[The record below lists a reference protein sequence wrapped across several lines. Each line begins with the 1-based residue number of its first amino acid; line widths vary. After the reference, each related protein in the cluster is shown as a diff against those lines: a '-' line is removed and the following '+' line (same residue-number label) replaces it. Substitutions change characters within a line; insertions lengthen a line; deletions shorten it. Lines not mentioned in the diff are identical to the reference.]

1 MADTKTSTFKPY
13 TGDMI
18 APPTLRER
26 RRERRTLEILE
37 AALEVFSLEGYAN
50 ASMDR
55 IAERALLTRVGLY
68 KYFPDKQHLAVA
80 LREWKLEEL
89 ANRIQV
95 ALEHQT
101 SLEQQVRTIAEESIE
116 FQNEH
121 QGFFRVLFDASV
133 PADLSLKP
141 FLYTIAT
148 VLEEAMKNGEIQGDP
163 LELAGLLATMVF
175 EPSIKQHFVI
185 VPKPYTAPK
194 HLPAL
199 ICQVFLNGILS
210 PAKTSPPKRKTKT

>member
-1 MADTKTSTFKPY
+1 MT
-13 TGDMI
+13 
-18 APPTLRER
+18 PPPSLRER

-37 AALEVFSLEGYAN
+37 AALEVFSLDGYGN

-89 ANRIQV
+89 ASRIQT
-95 ALEHQT
+95 ALEPQT
-101 SLEQQVRTIAEESIE
+101 TLEDQVRTIAEQSIA

-141 FLYTIAT
+141 FLYTVAN
-148 VLEEAMKNGEIQGDP
+148 VLEAAVRNKQIQGDP
-163 LELAGLLATMVF
+163 FELAGLLASMVF

-185 VPKPYTAPK
+185 VPKPYNAPK
-194 HLPAL
+194 HLPEL
-199 ICQVFLNGILS
+199 IANVFLNGILE
-210 PAKTSPPKRKTKT
+210 PAKPEKPTHKTRL

>member
-1 MADTKTSTFKPY
+1 MSTPS
-13 TGDMI
+13 
-18 APPTLRER
+18 TLRER

-37 AALEVFSLEGYAN
+37 AALEVFSLDGYAN
-50 ASMDR
+50 ASMDK

-68 KYFPDKQHLAVA
+68 KYFTDKPHLATA
-80 LREWKLEEL
+80 LREWKLEQL
-89 ANRIQV
+89 ATRIQT

-101 SLEQQVRTIAEESIE
+101 TLEARVRTIATQSIA

-141 FLYTIAT
+141 FLYAVAG
-148 VLEEAMKNGEIQGDP
+148 VLEKALKNSEVQGDP
-163 LELAGLLATMVF
+163 LELAGLLAAMVF

-185 VPKPYTAPK
+185 VPKPYTAPQ
-194 HLPAL
+194 HLAEL
-199 ICQVFLNGILS
+199 ITKIFLNGVLVPS
-210 PAKTSPPKRKTKT
+210 KPTSTKQTSSRKKQI

>member
-1 MADTKTSTFKPY
+1 MTPSPS
-13 TGDMI
+13 
-18 APPTLRER
+18 LRER

-37 AALEVFSLEGYAN
+37 AALEIFSLDGYGN

-68 KYFPDKQHLAVA
+68 KYFPDKQHLAIA
-80 LREWKLEEL
+80 LREWKLEQL
-89 ANRIQV
+89 ATRIQT
-95 ALEHQT
+95 ALEPQST
-101 SLEQQVRTIAEESIE
+101 LEAQMRTIAEESIA

-141 FLYTIAT
+141 FLYAVAN
-148 VLEEAMKNGEIQGDP
+148 VLGAAVRNKEVQGDP

-185 VPKPYTAPK
+185 VEQPYTAPK
-194 HLPAL
+194 HLPDL
-199 ICQVFLNGILS
+199 ICNVFLNGILT
-210 PAKTSPPKRKTKT
+210 PVKPNKPTRKTKT

>member
-1 MADTKTSTFKPY
+1 MTP
-13 TGDMI
+13 
-18 APPTLRER
+18 PPTLRER

-37 AALEVFSLEGYAN
+37 AALEIFSLDGYSN

-89 ANRIQV
+89 ATRIQT
-95 ALEHQT
+95 ALKPQT
-101 SLEQQVRTIAEESIE
+101 RLAQQVRTIAEESIG

-141 FLYTIAT
+141 FLYTVANA
-148 VLEEAMKNGEIQGDP
+148 LEAAVKTGAVQGDP

-185 VPKPYTAPK
+185 VPKPYTSPP
-194 HLPAL
+194 HLPEL
-199 ICQVFLNGILS
+199 ICNVFLNGILT
-210 PAKTSPPKRKTKT
+210 PAKPDKPRRKTKA

>member
-1 MADTKTSTFKPY
+1 MKP
-13 TGDMI
+13 
-18 APPTLRER
+18 PPTLRER

-37 AALEVFSLEGYAN
+37 AALEVFSLDGYSN

-68 KYFPDKQHLAVA
+68 KYFPDKQHLAIA

-89 ANRIQV
+89 ANRVQS
-95 ALEHQT
+95 ALGQQT
-101 SLEQQVRTIAEESIE
+101 KLEQQIRTIAFESVA

-141 FLYTIAT
+141 FLYAVAS
-148 VLEEAMKNGEIQGDP
+148 VLESAVKTGEVQGDS

-185 VPKPYTAPK
+185 VEKPYTAPK
-194 HLPAL
+194 HLPEL
-199 ICQVFLNGILS
+199 ICKVFLNGILAPS
-210 PAKTSPPKRKTKT
+210 TTVKPKRKTRV

>member
-1 MADTKTSTFKPY
+1 MT
-13 TGDMI
+13 
-18 APPTLRER
+18 PPSTLRER

-37 AALEVFSLEGYAN
+37 AALEIFSLEGYAN

-80 LREWKLEEL
+80 
-89 ANRIQV
+89 NRIQT
-95 ALEHQT
+95 ALEPQT
-101 SLEQQVRTIAEESIE
+101 TLAQQVRTIAEESIT

-141 FLYTIAT
+141 FLYTVAN
-148 VLEEAMKNGEIQGDP
+148 VLEEAVKNSEIEGDP
-163 LELAGLLATMVF
+163 LELAGLLASMVF

-185 VPKPYTAPK
+185 VPKPYTAPP
-194 HLPAL
+194 HLPEL
-199 ICQVFLNGILS
+199 ICKVFLNGIL
-210 PAKTSPPKRKTKT
+210 KPKKKTKPTSKIIN

>member
-1 MADTKTSTFKPY
+1 
-13 TGDMI
+13 MI
-18 APPTLRER
+18 PPLSLRER

-37 AALEVFSLEGYAN
+37 AALEIFSLDGYSN

-68 KYFPDKQHLAVA
+68 KYFPDKQHLAIA

-89 ANRIQV
+89 ANRIQT
-95 ALEHQT
+95 ALESQT
-101 SLEQQVRTIAEESIE
+101 SFEQQIRTIAEESID

-141 FLYTIAT
+141 FLYAVAS
-148 VLEEAMKNGEIQGDP
+148 VLEAAQKTGEVYGDP

-194 HLPAL
+194 HLPEL
-199 ICQVFLNGILS
+199 ICKVFLNGILAPS
-210 PAKTSPPKRKTKT
+210 TTTKPRRKTRV

>member
-1 MADTKTSTFKPY
+1 MNP
-13 TGDMI
+13 
-18 APPTLRER
+18 PPTLRER

-37 AALEVFSLEGYAN
+37 AALEIFSLDGYGN

-68 KYFPDKQHLAVA
+68 KYFPDKQHLAIA
-80 LREWKLEEL
+80 LREFKLEEL
-89 ANRIQV
+89 ANRIQT
-95 ALEHQT
+95 ALEPQT
-101 SLEQQVRTIAEESIE
+101 SLEHQIRTIAEESIA

-141 FLYTIAT
+141 FLYTVAT
-148 VLEEAMKNGEIQGDP
+148 VLEEAVKTCEVQGDP

-194 HLPAL
+194 HLPEL
-199 ICQVFLNGILS
+199 ICKVFLNGILAS
-210 PAKTSPPKRKTKT
+210 STVKPKRKT

>member
-1 MADTKTSTFKPY
+1 MKP
-13 TGDMI
+13 T
-18 APPTLRER
+18 PTLRER

-37 AALEVFSLEGYAN
+37 AALEIFSLDGYSN

-89 ANRIQV
+89 ANRIQT
-95 ALEHQT
+95 ALESQT
-101 SLEQQVRTIAEESIE
+101 TLGQQVRTIAEESIA

-141 FLYTIAT
+141 FLYAVAS
-148 VLEEAMKNGEIQGDP
+148 VLEAAVKTGEVEGDP

-194 HLPAL
+194 HLPEL
-199 ICQVFLNGILS
+199 ICKVFLNGILAPS
-210 PAKTSPPKRKTKT
+210 TSVNARAQQATQAR

>member
-1 MADTKTSTFKPY
+1 MKP
-13 TGDMI
+13 
-18 APPTLRER
+18 PPTLRER

-37 AALEVFSLEGYAN
+37 AALEIFSLDGYGN

-68 KYFPDKQHLAVA
+68 KYFPDKQHLAIA

-89 ANRIQV
+89 ATRIQT
-95 ALEHQT
+95 ALESQP
-101 SLEQQVRTIAEESIE
+101 SLEKQVRTIAEESIA

-141 FLYTIAT
+141 FLYAVAT
-148 VLEEAMKNGEIQGDP
+148 VLEEAVKTGEVQGDP

-185 VPKPYTAPK
+185 VEKPYTAPK
-194 HLPAL
+194 HLPEL
-199 ICQVFLNGILS
+199 ICKVFLNGILALS
-210 PAKTSPPKRKTKT
+210 TTVKTKGETRA

>member
-1 MADTKTSTFKPY
+1 MNP
-13 TGDMI
+13 
-18 APPTLRER
+18 PPTLRER
-26 RRERRTLEILE
+26 RRERRTFEILE
-37 AALEVFSLEGYAN
+37 AALEIFSLDGYAST
-50 ASMDR
+50 SMDR

-68 KYFPDKQHLAVA
+68 KYFPDKQHLAIA

-89 ANRIQV
+89 ASRIQT
-95 ALEHQT
+95 ALEPQT
-101 SLEQQVRTIAEESIE
+101 TLKEQVRTIAEESIK

-141 FLYTIAT
+141 FLYAIAT
-148 VLEEAMKNGEIQGDP
+148 VLEGAVQSGEVQGDP

-194 HLPAL
+194 HLPEL
-199 ICQVFLNGILS
+199 ICKVFLNGILAPS
-210 PAKTSPPKRKTKT
+210 KTVQPKRKT

>member
-1 MADTKTSTFKPY
+1 MNP
-13 TGDMI
+13 
-18 APPTLRER
+18 PPTLRER

-37 AALEVFSLEGYAN
+37 AALEIFSLDGYGN

-80 LREWKLEEL
+80 LRSLKLEEL
-89 ANRIQV
+89 AARIQTT
-95 ALEHQT
+95 LEPQT
-101 SLEQQVRTIAEESIE
+101 NLEQQIHTIASESIA

-141 FLYTIAT
+141 FLYAVTS
-148 VLEEAMKNGEIQGDP
+148 VLETAVKNGEVEGDP

-185 VPKPYTAPK
+185 VEKPYTAPK
-194 HLPAL
+194 HLPEL
-199 ICQVFLNGILS
+199 ICKVFLNGVLTPS
-210 PAKTSPPKRKTKT
+210 TVKPNRKTRA